1 MESSALNTLQQN
13 GSAECFRGVVI
24 LKEELNE
31 MLKEEI
37 ETLDKDKT
45 WVDIGGS
52 QYMDSGRNQD
62 QVTDQEE
69 LNH

>member
-1 MESSALNTLQQN
+1 
-13 GSAECFRGVVI
+13 
-24 LKEELNE
+24 